1 VRFNIDAAGVFDCL
15 RMPGAERG
23 IYYPTSLDQ
32 SELKPPLTF
41 TPQSHCHTSS
51 NAPKPTTVLLL
62 GNLKQNTNMSSQP
75 TIAILS
81 IGQMGLG
88 IASLLIAHNY
98 RVITNVGD
106 RSKSTQNRA
115 KLANITCADTDEELV
130 QQADYILSI
139 VPPRDA
145 VATAQ
150 RIADTKVQKDLWYLD
165 LNAISPATARQIAD
179 ILSSKANLR
188 LVDGGIIGGPPSKA
202 ADGKWTRPDIPISGS
217 NRLPDEKLVE
227 VLNMRFVGDQI
238 GKASGLKC
246 CFAALSKGFTALALQ
261 SFTTAS
267 SLGVYD
273 ELQDYLAIYNPAAG
287 EKARKSV
294 VGCTGKAYR
303 WVEEMNQIG
312 ECFAADGGWEANAK
326 VFREIAGVFQG
337 LADVVE
343 KEGQEGMRDTEGVV
357 KVLGEGLRE
366 K

>member
-1 VRFNIDAAGVFDCL
+1 
-15 RMPGAERG
+15 MS
-23 IYYPTSLDQ
+23 TS
-32 SELKPPLTF
+32 
-41 TPQSHCHTSS
+41 TST
-51 NAPKPTTVLLL
+51 PTT
-62 GNLKQNTNMSSQP
+62 

-88 IASLLIAHNY
+88 IASLLLAHNY
-98 RVITNVGD
+98 RVITNVSD
-106 RSKSTQNRA
+106 RSAATQSRA
-115 KLANITCADTDEELV
+115 KSASIECVANDADLV

-145 VATAQ
+145 LATAL
-150 RIADTKVQKDLWYLD
+150 RVAAVDSTRAVYYLD
-165 LNAISPATARQIAD
+165 LNAISPRTARD
-179 ILSSKANLR
+179 VCER
-188 LVDGGIIGGPPSKA
+188 LPRNVKFVDGGIIGGPPSKNA
-202 ADGKWTRPDIPISGS
+202 ETGAWTKPGVPLSGPHV
-217 NRLPDEKLVE
+217 LPDARLAEILNTRYVGKE
-227 VLNMRFVGDQI
+227 VGN
-238 GKASGLKC
+238 ASGLKC

-273 ELQDYLAIYNPAAG
+273 ELQHYLGVYNPSGG
-287 EKARKSV
+287 EKARKGI

-312 ECFAADGGWEANAK
+312 ECFAGEGGWEDRAN

-343 KEGQEGMRDTEGVV
+343 REGQEGMRDTEGVV
-357 KVLGEGLRE
+357 KVLGGGLRGD